1 MSTAIVAPF
10 LSLNGKGWGWVSNRF
25 EINKNLIEK
34 EFALEKN
41 NSFLLLGLDG
51 GATKVSGYQ
60 VSVNDSDLTFDLS
73 ANHAEKA
80 YSEIPGYLPDFK
92 AVDISTQLKQR
103 DDHSMQLTGSE
114 KQQGAVY
121 VESTA
126 IVVEELVQ
134 QSANNRVLVG
144 LGMPGLKTPDKRGIE
159 VVANGPRILNY
170 ASLLEKRL
178 ELANIE
184 LIAPINQIGSD
195 ADYCGIGENYAK
207 EGLFRDVENAYYL
220 GGGTGVAD
228 ALKLKGK
235 LVFFDQIKPW
245 MAKSWEMKTEDGHSL
260 ERFASAG
267 GIQNLYAEIAGKDVT
282 DLNRQKIYPL
292 QIAAMAAE
300 GDEAAR
306 KTFDMV
312 VKNLSLL
319 LFERISTIYASWQG
333 LFSFVNPNRP
343 ALSTKHDYLGTLLDR
358 IIIGQRLG
366 ELMDSEAGRTILR
379 KPLIEQLSRLIA
391 SAGALDTTAKQ
402 HYENPENIIVT
413 SKLRAAPALGAGI
426 DAYLDYQSKK

>member
-1 MSTAIVAPF
+1 M
-10 LSLNGKGWGWVSNRF
+10 G
-25 EINKNLIEK
+25 
-34 EFALEKN
+34 KN

-60 VSVNDSDLTFDLS
+60 VLVNDSNLTFDLS
-73 ANHAEKA
+73 NNHAEKS

-92 AVDISTQLKQR
+92 AVDIPTQLKQR
-103 DDHSMQLTGSE
+103 DEHTIRLTEAE

-121 VESTA
+121 VEATA
-126 IVVEELVQ
+126 IVIEELVRK
-134 QSANNRVLVG
+134 AGNNSVLVG
-144 LGMPGLKTPDKRGIE
+144 IGMPGLKTPDKRGIE

-178 ELANIE
+178 ELEKIH
-184 LIAPINQIGSD
+184 LVAPIHQIGSD

-207 EGLFRDVENAYYL
+207 EGLFRDVDNAYYL

-245 MAKSWEMKTEDGHSL
+245 MAKSWEMKAEDGRSL

-267 GIQNLYAEIAGKDVT
+267 GIQNLYAEIAGKDVAE
-282 DLNRQKIYPL
+282 LNRQKIYPL

-300 GDEAAR
+300 GDESAR
-306 KTFDMV
+306 KTFDLV

-319 LFERISTIYASWQG
+319 LFERISTVYAGWQG

-366 ELMDSEAGRTILR
+366 ELMDSEAGRAILR
-379 KPLIEQLSRLIA
+379 KPLLEQLSRLIA
-391 SAGALDTTAKQ
+391 SAEALDTAAKR
-402 HYENPENIIVT
+402 HYENPEKIIVT

>member
-1 MSTAIVAPF
+1 
-10 LSLNGKGWGWVSNRF
+10 
-25 EINKNLIEK
+25 
-34 EFALEKN
+34 LERKPN
-41 NSFLLLGLDG
+41 FLLLGIDG

-60 VSVNDSDLTFDLS
+60 VLANDSNLTFDLS
-73 ANHAEKA
+73 SVHAEKS

-92 AVDISTQLKQR
+92 AVDIPTQLKQR
-103 DDHSMQLTGSE
+103 DEHAIQLTEAE

-121 VESTA
+121 VEATA
-126 IVVEELVQ
+126 IVIEQMVQ
-134 QSANNRVLVG
+134 QTGINNVLIG

-178 ELANIE
+178 ELANVH
-184 LIAPINQIGSD
+184 LVAPLHQIGSD

-207 EGLFRDVENAYYL
+207 DGMFRGVDNAYYL

-245 MAKSWEMKTEDGHSL
+245 MAKSWEMKADDGRSL

-267 GIQNLYAEIAGKDVT
+267 GIQSIYAEIAGKDVAE
-282 DLNRQKIYPL
+282 LNRQKIYPL
-292 QIAAMAAE
+292 QMASMALN
-300 GDEAAR
+300 GDETAR
-306 KTFDMV
+306 KTFDLV
-312 VKNLSLL
+312 VQNLSLL
-319 LFERISTIYASWQG
+319 LFERLTTIYAGWQG
-333 LFSFVNPNRP
+333 LFTFVNPNRP
-343 ALSTKHDYLGTLLDR
+343 ALSKEHEYLGTLLDR

-366 ELMDSEAGRTILR
+366 ELMDSEAGQIVLR
-379 KPLIEQLSRLIA
+379 QPLLQRLKDLVA
-391 SAGALDTTAKQ
+391 SAEALDAAARH
-402 HYENPENIIVT
+402 HYENPEKLIVT

-426 DAYLDYQSKK
+426 DAYLNYQSRK